1 MPNPEQ
7 KNVVEVEATFGRI
20 EAFADD
26 LITSQIIAFGAHTR
40 PEVAFLLSMVDAGD
54 DVIDLGGHIGSFAI
68 PLAARIGSQ
77 GRIVIVEGLPETF
90 TVLERNVRRVAPA
103 AAVTTVNV
111 LIALPDQRYVART
124 PDGNTGATYFLPAT
138 SDDPRQAPVMSLDA
152 LCRVHFFPRVL
163 KIDLEGFEEIAL
175 RGAPELLSRK
185 PIIYCEVAEQLMR
198 RNGSTVEQLDRLLRA
213 CGYRFF
219 RNIGDRNAAHDNF
232 TVEELS
238 ELGAGGDFF
247 DALAVHRGDE
257 RLSRLLA
264 LSKL

>member
-26 LITSQIIAFGAHTR
+26 LITSQIVAFGAHTR

-54 DVIDLGGHIGSFAI
+54 DVIDLGGHIGSFAL
-68 PLAARIGSQ
+68 PLAARIGSR

-90 TVLERNVRRVAPA
+90 TVLERNVRRIAPT

-111 LIALPDQRYVART
+111 LIALPDRHYAART

-138 SDDPRQAPVMSLDA
+138 NDGPVQVPVMSLDA
-152 LCRVHFFPRVL
+152 LCRAHFFPRVL

-175 RGAPELLSRK
+175 RDAPELLSRQ
-185 PIIYCEVAEQLMR
+185 PIIYAEVADQLMR

-213 CGYRFF
+213 CGYRLF

-232 TVEELS
+232 TVEELP

-247 DALAVHRGDE
+247 DVLAVHRGDE

-264 LSKL
+264 LSKR